1 MSRPSLERWPLPHQ
15 VIEAL
20 TNVVSS
26 TGPPHRALQRSVADL
41 AQETQTSTQ
50 CHGEGTQTSNQGPH
64 WSHPS
69 PNPPNRLY
77 KAGPALFF
85 GGGGGKKRVLGVS
98 WTCPFP
104 ISSFLS
110 PFCSFPYPLLL
121 ISLLQV
127 ADFGLSTFQGG
138 SQSGAG
144 SGESGCTPAYLA
156 PELLANINRKASRA
170 SDVYR

>member
-1 MSRPSLERWPLPHQ
+1 MERGPRPPTRGP
-15 VIEAL
+15 
-20 TNVVSS
+20 
-26 TGPPHRALQRSVADL
+26 TGPTLPLTLQTVF
-41 AQETQTSTQ
+41 T
-50 CHGEGTQTSNQGPH
+50 
-64 WSHPS
+64 
-69 PNPPNRLY
+69 RL
-77 KAGPALFF
+77 GLPFWG

-110 PFCSFPYPLLL
+110 PFCSFPYLLLL

-144 SGESGCTPAYLA
+144 SEESGCTPAYLA

>member
-1 MSRPSLERWPLPHQ
+1 MSRPSLELWPLPHQ

-20 TNVVSS
+20 TNVVRS

-50 CHGEGTQTSNQGPH
+50 CHGEGTQTSNQRPTGPTLPLTLH
-64 WSHPS
+64 TVFT
-69 PNPPNRLY
+69 RL
-77 KAGPALFF
+77 GLHFW
-85 GGGGGKKRVLGVS
+85 GEGGKKSVLGVS

-104 ISSFLS
+104 ISPYLS
-110 PFCSFPYPLLL
+110 PFSSIPYLLVL

-156 PELLANINRKASRA
+156 PELLANINQKASRA